1 MLLPNTAFVINCDH
15 LNALSATQTL
25 FVSDSGQALL
35 LMTHTLLPQT
45 PVVSD
50 SEPLLL
56 VNSHSFSL

>member
-15 LNALSATQTL
+15 LNAATQTL

-35 LMTHTLLPQT
+35 LMTHTLLPQI

-56 VNSHSFSL
+56 VNSHSFSR